1 MSQQV
6 VNVGTIADDHTGDPG
21 RTAFQ
26 KVNANFTELY
36 AGGLNSI
43 KAYGALGDGVTDD
56 YAAIVSALASG
67 VTSLFVP
74 SANYRLSAGIT
85 IPNGIRVYSEGFIAG
100 SPAAGCRFT
109 FDLSVATCVTIGSA
123 GLNSGTLDGIT
134 ITRAAGSIP
143 AGSIGILVNTGYNIS
158 ASDVLSDRHAI
169 PWKFYASA
177 PNGIAA
183 MLSRCYSSG
192 ATDAHIEIDGWP
204 ELRWSQGRIGANGS
218 NNFACDSYIRFKNTA
233 AGATYP
239 NGSFFE
245 SVQFNQG
252 GGGAPSYWLN
262 FSVAGTSAL
271 EYKFT
276 DCHVENLTTAYI
288 VNSASAT
295 RLSRLNLKG
304 CTLNTPVPLVALD
317 TTTQINQWLWSSNE
331 ISATTFDLS
340 NVTALNELQFVG
352 NTFTGCTATITS
364 SSGSPAPNAV
374 AAFVGN
380 AWFGS
385 SVFTLNGDKWTS
397 LVVIDTASSNSS
409 IVNNTTSTGVVCLSP
424 NQQSIGWAVA
434 LSGSP
439 MKIKNVAYT
448 TVLADSG
455 QTIYHTDGTA
465 RTYTI
470 DSNANVPYV
479 VGTMIHF
486 SNDASGAVNVTIAIT
501 TDTMLLSPGGTTGS
515 RTLAQF
521 GTATAKKV
529 AATRWIIW
537 GNGLT

>member
-1 MSQQV
+1 MSQSLI
-6 VNVGTIADDHTGDPG
+6 NVGTIADDHTGDPG

-26 KVNANFTELY
+26 KINANFTELY
-36 AGGLNSI
+36 AGGPYSI
-43 KAYGALGDGVTDD
+43 KAYGALGDGTTDD

-67 VTSLFVP
+67 VSSLFVP

-85 IPNGIRVYSEGFIAG
+85 IPDGVRLYSEGFIAG
-100 SPAAGCRFT
+100 SPAAGCCFT
-109 FDLSVATCVTIGSA
+109 FDLSVAICVTSGSA
-123 GLNSGTLDGIT
+123 SLLSLSLDGIT
-134 ITRAAGSIP
+134 ITRAAGAIP
-143 AGSIGILVNTGYNIS
+143 AGSIGILTNTGYNIS
-158 ASDVLSDRHAI
+158 YCDVLSDRHAI
-169 PWKFYASA
+169 PWKFLSTA
-177 PNGIAA
+177 PNGIAT
-183 MLSRCYSSG
+183 MLTRCYSSG
-192 ATDAHIEIDGWP
+192 ATENHIVIDGWP

-218 NNFACDSYIRFKNTA
+218 NNSAANAYIQFKNTGG
-233 AGATYP
+233 GANYP
-239 NGSFFE
+239 NTINFDQM
-245 SVQFNQG
+245 QFNQG
-252 GGGAPSYWLN
+252 SNPPSY
-262 FSVAGTSAL
+262 FVDFSAL
-271 EYKFT
+271 GANALLYKFT
-276 DCHVENLTTAYI
+276 ECHVENLTVAYFKNTAS
-288 VNSASAT
+288 SAKIS
-295 RLSRLNLKG
+295 RLSIVQ
-304 CTLNTPVPLVALD
+304 CTFNTLVPFSVWD
-317 TTTQINQWLWSSNE
+317 TTTQLNE
-331 ISATTFDLS
+331 LIIQGCTAAWTTFDCS
-340 NVTALNELQFVG
+340 NLTALNNLILTG
-352 NTFTGCTATITS
+352 NSISGCTATLTS

-374 AAFVGN
+374 ATLTGN
-380 AWFGS
+380 TWFAS
-385 SVFTLNGDKWTS
+385 STLTLNGDKWTS
-397 LVVIDTASSNSS
+397 LVVMDATSSNSS

-424 NQQSIGWAVA
+424 NQQSISYAVA

-501 TDTMLLSPGGTTGS
+501 ADTMLLSPGGTTGS
-515 RTLAQF
+515 RTLAQY